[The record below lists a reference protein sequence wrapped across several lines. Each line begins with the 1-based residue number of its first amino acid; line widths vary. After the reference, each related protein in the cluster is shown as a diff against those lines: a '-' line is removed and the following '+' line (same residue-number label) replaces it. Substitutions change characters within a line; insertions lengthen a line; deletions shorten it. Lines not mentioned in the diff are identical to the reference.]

1 MKVSHVIGLLLWRGG
16 LVTVATV
23 LLYESVSWLLRF
35 VDLPVQLAVGFGL
48 VGTGVLLVLVSL
60 IAERVSEYR
69 TEGEALRD

>member
-35 VDLPVQLAVGFGL
+35 VDLPVPLEVGVGL